1 VPARG
6 GADTLDFNGSGAS
19 KVLKA
24 AADGD
29 LGGTDMDAVDVDLS
43 LAGGGTNPQPDTVA
57 VIGIEKRDVVR
68 LSRSGDEVHAG
79 GLAAQTRI
87 AGSELLSDTLRVQTL
102 GGDDSVT
109 VSPVVEELI
118 TPVIDLGADE

>member
-1 VPARG
+1 
-6 GADTLDFNGSGAS
+6 
-19 KVLKA
+19 VLEA

-43 LAGGGTNPQPDTVA
+43 LAGGGTDPQPDTVA
-57 VIGIEKRDVVR
+57 VIGTEKRDAVR

-79 GLAAQTRI
+79 RLAAQTRI

-109 VSPVVEELI
+109 VSPAVEELI
-118 TPVIDLGADE
+118 TPVIDFGADE